1 MIGALGRGSSLEATS
16 TGGVGA
22 FGEIRVNSWQ
32 KNPCTSVFIRCKK
45 EGLLLKTTI
54 EHHTIPINGIHLH
67 LVECGDPQGEPL
79 LLLHGFPEFWYGWHR
94 QIDFLAEAGYRLLIP
109 DQRGYHLS
117 DKPAGA
123 RAYQIDTLAKDV
135 IGILDARGIEK
146 VLLIGHDWGGAVA
159 WHVAMTYPERL
170 KKLVNLNI
178 PHPRIMVKT
187 LKANREQRR
196 RSWYIFFF
204 QLPWLPEY
212 MLRKN
217 NYHNLRLT
225 LQKTSAP
232 GTFSEETLEQY
243 LTAWQQPGALTAMLN
258 WYRAAFRLLRGRK
271 INPRITVPTLLIW
284 GKQDKALTHLMAQP
298 SIDLCDD
305 GRLEMIEEASHWVQH
320 EAPERVNELIGAFL
334 RETSA

>member
-1 MIGALGRGSSLEATS
+1 MLLLFRIL
-16 TGGVGA
+16 V
-22 FGEIRVNSWQ
+22 IRVNSCKFVA
-32 KNPCTSVFIRCKK
+32 KNPCAFRSSVAKK
-45 EGLLLKTTI
+45 EGAILKANL
-54 EHHTIPINGIHLH
+54 EHHTIPTNGINLH
-67 LVECGDPQGEPL
+67 VVECGDPQGVPL
-79 LLLHGFPEFWYGWHR
+79 LLLHGFPEFWYGWR
-94 QIDFLAEAGYRLLIP
+94 KQIDFLVDAGYRLIIP

-123 RAYQIDTLAKDV
+123 RSYQIDTLAKDI

-146 VLLIGHDWGGAVA
+146 AFLIGHDWGGAVA
-159 WHVAMTYPERL
+159 WHVAMSYPERI

-178 PHPRIMVKT
+178 PHPRVMVKT
-187 LKANREQRR
+187 LKANREQRK

-217 NYHNLRLT
+217 NYRNLRFT

-232 GTFSEETLEQY
+232 GTFSEAEIQQY
-243 LTAWQQPGALTAMLN
+243 LTAWQQPGALKSMLN

-271 INPRITVPTLLIW
+271 VNPRITVPTLLIW

-320 EAPERVNELIGAFL
+320 EAAERVNGVIGAFL
-334 RETSA
+334 RE